1 LVTVHFAKACALKLA
16 LRDSK
21 IGKVRVYLLAII
33 HSIII
38 LFQKKKKK
46 THPLKGINN
55 EAVILD
61 AMQLLQIEYLNN
73 VHINDV
79 DMTLSWI

>member
-1 LVTVHFAKACALKLA
+1 
-16 LRDSK
+16 
-21 IGKVRVYLLAII
+21 
-33 HSIII
+33 
-38 LFQKKKKK
+38 
-46 THPLKGINN
+46 LKGINN